1 MKKIN
6 LFIYF
11 VGFFLVAAPVS
22 GFANDGKP
30 VYHMKFRYVM
40 VTHLLTDSLPVKAA
54 KMVSAP
60 DSAIRE
66 VPKSRKQQVPIA
78 VTTQIKPIK
87 IIKPKI
93 IKALIKVLH

>member
-6 LFIYF
+6 LLISMI
-11 VGFFLVAAPVS
+11 GFFLVAAHVS
-22 GFANDGKP
+22 ALASDGKP
-30 VYHMKFRYVM
+30 VYRMKFRYIM
-40 VTHLLTDSLPVKAA
+40 STALLADSLPVAAA
-54 KMVSAP
+54 KKISPP
-60 DSAIRE
+60 DSTIKE

-93 IKALIKVLH
+93 IKPIIKLVN